1 VIAAGT
7 LAPMMWLLYALAD
20 AVPKLTAPEKPVG
33 GVSAQSVILDA
44 IVFVLGVAILGGLLI
59 WIGKRV
65 FIDEKY

>member
-1 VIAAGT
+1 MMRLFDV
-7 LAPMMWLLYALAD
+7 LAE

-33 GVSAQSVILDA
+33 GVSMQSVILDS
-44 IVFVLGVAILGGLLI
+44 IVFVIGVVVLGGLLA